1 MAKNSQK
8 PARQPSRFV
17 QVVKVLLK
25 TAKDDKNALAWSIL
39 AFVGLVGVGLLV
51 ANIVAPGQTVAAVL
65 WGITGGL
72 AGILAVMIILSQRA
86 QAVILAGYEGQPGAT
101 GAVLQQSLRRGW
113 RFSEMPV
120 HVSPKTQEMV
130 FRAVG
135 PGGVVL
141 IGEGFSKA
149 RVQQMTEEERRK
161 VARIAPGVVTHI
173 FYVIPNDPD
182 AVKLAKLGPKIL
194 KLKRA
199 LNRAEVSVVAKRL
212 ESIGLNIPVPK
223 GMDPRNMRMPRR

>member
-1 MAKNSQK
+1 MAKNSAK
-8 PARQPSRFV
+8 SNRQPSRFV
-17 QVVKVLLK
+17 QVIKVLVK
-25 TAKDDKNALAWSIL
+25 TAKDDKSALAWSLI
-39 AFVGLVGVGLLV
+39 AFIGLLGIGLLIANIVTPGQTAGAVLWGVTGGIAGLLV
-51 ANIVAPGQTVAAVL
+51 A
-65 WGITGGL
+65 
-72 AGILAVMIILSQRA
+72 MIILSQRA

-141 IGEGFSKA
+141 IGEGTSKA

-161 VARIAPGVVTHI
+161 VARIAPGVTTHV
-173 FYVIPNDPD
+173 FFVIPGDPD
-182 AVKLAKLGPKIL
+182 ATKLAKLGPKIL
-194 KLKRA
+194 KLKTA
-199 LNRAEVSVVAKRL
+199 LNRSEVSVVAKRL

-223 GMDPRNMRMPRR
+223 GIDPRNMRMPRR

>member
-1 MAKNSQK
+1 MAKNSAK

-17 QVVKVLLK
+17 QVMKVLAK
-25 TAKDDKNALAWSIL
+25 TAKDDKGALTWSML
-39 AFVGLVGVGLLV
+39 AFVGLLGIGLLIANVVTPGQTAGAVLWGVTGGIAGLLV
-51 ANIVAPGQTVAAVL
+51 AL
-65 WGITGGL
+65 
-72 AGILAVMIILSQRA
+72 IILSQRA

-141 IGEGFSKA
+141 IGEGTSKA

-161 VARIAPGVVTHI
+161 VARIAPGVTTHV
-173 FYVIPNDPD
+173 FYVIPGDPD
-182 AVKLAKLGPKIL
+182 AIKLAKLGPKIL
-194 KLKRA
+194 KLKSA
-199 LNRAEVSVVAKRL
+199 LNRSEVSVVAKRL

-223 GMDPRNMRMPRR
+223 GIDPRNMRMPRR

>member
-1 MAKNSQK
+1 MAKNASK

-17 QVVKVLLK
+17 QVVKVLAK
-25 TAKDDKNALAWSIL
+25 TARDDKSALAWSIL
-39 AFVGLVGVGLLV
+39 AFVGLVSIGLLV
-51 ANIVAPGQTVAAVL
+51 ANIIAPGQVAAAIL
-65 WGITGGL
+65 WSVTGGL
-72 AGILAVMIILSQRA
+72 AGVLVAMIILSQRA

-161 VARIAPGVVTHI
+161 VARIAPGVATHL
-173 FYVIPNDPD
+173 FYVIPNDKD

-199 LNRAEVSVVAKRL
+199 LNRSEVSVVAKRL

-223 GMDPRNMRMPRR
+223 GIDPRNMRMPRR

>member
-8 PARQPSRFV
+8 PTRQPSRFI
-17 QVVKVLLK
+17 QVVKVLAK
-25 TAKDDKNALAWSIL
+25 TAKDDKSALAWSIL
-39 AFVGLVGVGLLV
+39 AFVGLLGTGLLV
-51 ANIVAPGQTVAAVL
+51 ANIVAPGQTVGAIL
-65 WGITGGL
+65 WGATGAIAGL
-72 AGILAVMIILSQRA
+72 LAVMIILSQRA

-141 IGEGFSKA
+141 IGEGSSKA

-161 VARIAPGVVTHI
+161 VARIAPGVAIHT

-199 LNRAEVSVVAKRL
+199 LDRAEVSVVAKRL

-223 GMDPRNMRMPRR
+223 GIDPRNMRMPRR